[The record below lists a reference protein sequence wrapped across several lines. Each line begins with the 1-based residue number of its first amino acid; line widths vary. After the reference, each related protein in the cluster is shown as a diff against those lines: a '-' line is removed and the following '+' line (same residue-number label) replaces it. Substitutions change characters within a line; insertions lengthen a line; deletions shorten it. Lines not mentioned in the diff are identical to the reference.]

1 MRTGANAMNFPDDPL
16 GSDKHQSLKC
26 DACGHWLTLSL
37 ENYGIETDGVTVDA
51 EGLPVLGCPNCRANY
66 LPDRSKAVILH
77 QVDEAKQQGK
87 PRVTVWRKPEFGQRR
102 FEFCKDVEF
111 LYDATDYDYL
121 PGLQR
126 PWDEGF
132 LTPVF
137 FHKSVLVKYMHH
149 PSYVVELGSDS
160 YGSIYK
166 DQEHVTAFGIN
177 RNGKV
182 VIWLGDLDQMELAE
196 QHYLR
201 SENVPSDHE
210 IGSDFYLGQIEAVF
224 TDYSKE
230 RRLFHLRMEL
240 AEKAFREFGLKL
252 NSYEPEVIEVMA
264 EVIRPVTWSVKEVRG
279 VVEALNKV
287 IVESLNNGG
296 LRECITTLEPTTKFN
311 GMKGLKL
318 MQKWVDA
325 AYGLDAAT
333 LMKPFFVLYDF
344 RIVAA
349 HLIAAESAEE
359 KLASCHERMG
369 IPEADRSLESLYDA
383 VISGLIASYEELLKA
398 DQKTV

>member
-1 MRTGANAMNFPDDPL
+1 MNFPANPL
-16 GSDKHQSLKC
+16 SSDKHQSLKC
-26 DACGHWLTLSL
+26 DACGHWLKLTL
-37 ENYGIETDGVTVDA
+37 ENFGIVTDGVTVDA
-51 EGLPVLGCPNCRANY
+51 EGLPVFGCSDCGANY
-66 LPDRSKAVILH
+66 LPDRSKAVILLE
-77 QVDEAKQQGK
+77 VEEAKQQGK
-87 PRVTVWRKPEFGQRR
+87 PRVIVWRKPEFGQRR
-102 FEFCKDVEF
+102 FAFCKHVDF

-137 FHKSVLVKYMHH
+137 FNKSVLIKYMHH
-149 PSYVVELGSDS
+149 PRYIVELGSDS
-160 YGSIYK
+160 YGSIFK
-166 DQEHVTAFGIN
+166 DQEHFTAFGIN
-177 RNGKV
+177 RKGKV

-201 SENVPSDHE
+201 SENVPSDHD

-230 RRLFHLRMEL
+230 RRLFHLRMSL
-240 AEKAFREFGLKL
+240 AEKAFREFTVKL
-252 NSYEPEVIEVMA
+252 NSYEPEVLEVMA
-264 EVIRPVTWSVKEVRG
+264 EVIRPVTWSDKEVRG

-287 IVESLNNGG
+287 IVESLNNEG
-296 LRECITTLEPTTKFN
+296 LRKCITALAPATKFD

-318 MQKWVDA
+318 MQRWVDT
-325 AYGLDAAT
+325 AYGLDAARI
-333 LMKPFFVLYDF
+333 MKPFFVLYDF

-349 HLIAAESAEE
+349 HLIGAESAEK

-369 IPEADRSLESLYDA
+369 IAEADRNFETLYDA
-383 VISGLIASYEELLKA
+383 VIDGLVASYEELLKA
-398 DQKTV
+398 APKATPTV